1 MLLSFSPRSRG
12 RGSRRRRTRG
22 TVSGGGFL
30 TGKRIIP
37 SFTPSSDEHSE
48 RIGRCHCPLSTFGKI
63 KVLFDLELIL
73 ISCNSGLSPLHY
85 AVWQRYLSSRIS
97 LEEGCDANALDDIG
111 YSPLHLAAEH
121 GFLNLIELL
130 LKHEAQVNFN
140 DPNPIEPYPM
150 AVVDEPLRL
159 AVKNDH
165 YDAAKMLLE
174 HGANP
179 NSCYF
184 FGYEINLINPFNSE
198 MMNLLL
204 SYGANP
210 NARDRQSLSPIMKAC
225 RLHQGSSEE
234 LERQDLIS
242 GREILLHFAEMLKG
256 METVLLLISFGAD
269 VNIRTDARH
278 DYSFNKYK
286 DRTVLHYAVLSGSV
300 PIVNLLIKQGAK
312 INFEAEY
319 QRPTPLDL
327 AILKGDVPMIK
338 LLIEQDVNVNS
349 SSPVIGSPLH
359 VACTDGIKNRYEVID
374 LLLKAGA
381 DPNQIIYDE
390 NNKPLRTILGEYL
403 SSNEEHDVDIINLFL
418 RYGAEVVMQSQN
430 HHTKGIL
437 NDISNLYSNPKA
449 LITLLEAAHS
459 FDLPIIRQSSLIDEK
474 QRQIYLK
481 IGDSPLSLK
490 HLVRVFLRRH
500 DTLRMPDK
508 IVDLEIPKIL
518 KRYLLYKINICN

>member
-1 MLLSFSPRSRG
+1 
-12 RGSRRRRTRG
+12 
-22 TVSGGGFL
+22 
-30 TGKRIIP
+30 
-37 SFTPSSDEHSE
+37 
-48 RIGRCHCPLSTFGKI
+48 
-63 KVLFDLELIL
+63 
-73 ISCNSGLSPLHY
+73 
-85 AVWQRYLSSRIS
+85 
-97 LEEGCDANALDDIG
+97 
-111 YSPLHLAAEH
+111 
-121 GFLNLIELL
+121 
-130 LKHEAQVNFN
+130 
-140 DPNPIEPYPM
+140 
-150 AVVDEPLRL
+150 
-159 AVKNDH
+159 
-165 YDAAKMLLE
+165 
-174 HGANP
+174 
-179 NSCYF
+179 
-184 FGYEINLINPFNSE
+184 
-198 MMNLLL
+198 
-204 SYGANP
+204 
-210 NARDRQSLSPIMKAC
+210 
-225 RLHQGSSEE
+225 
-234 LERQDLIS
+234 
-242 GREILLHFAEMLKG
+242 MLKG

-278 DYSFNKYK
+278 DY
-286 DRTVLHYAVLSGSV
+286 RTVLHYAVLSGSV

-474 QRQIYLK
+474 Q
-481 IGDSPLSLK
+481 
-490 HLVRVFLRRH
+490 H
-500 DTLRMPDK
+500 DA
-508 IVDLEIPKIL
+508 L
-518 KRYLLYKINICN
+518 KRHNFL

>member
-1 MLLSFSPRSRG
+1 MPVEVLAQEVGEEEVAEEELEGQSLEEVSSQERESSPPLL
-12 RGSRRRRTRG
+12 RRQTSIQRELADAIVR
-22 TVSGGGFL
+22 L
-30 TGKRIIP
+30 A
-37 SFTPSSDEHSE
+37 
-48 RIGRCHCPLSTFGKI
+48 PLEEI
-63 KVLFDLELIL
+63 KVLFELGADL
-73 ISCNSGLSPLHY
+73 NTPVTQGLSPLHY
-85 AVWQRYLSSRIS
+85 AVWQRYPEAAEYL

-278 DYSFNKYK
+278 DY
-286 DRTVLHYAVLSGSV
+286 RTVLHYAVLSGSV

-518 KRYLLYKINICN
+518 KRYLLYEIS